1 MGLISNVLSGVAGV
15 IFSDDSDSWFKSN
28 GRSERLSEDASMA
41 DIIVKVN
48 ELVDKVNEL
57 SIEKLDSSQ
66 VRDLIDEKVR
76 DHEWTKHSDV

>member
-48 ELVDKVNEL
+48 AVSYTHLTLPTN
-57 SIEKLDSSQ
+57 
-66 VRDLIDEKVR
+66 
-76 DHEWTKHSDV
+76 